1 MIRFILVQ
9 AGALFSMKDYSLN
22 YSCSEPSGEDAVVE
36 VVCPI
41 RRRREGAMSGI
52 TSAFMPL
59 TMEIRSDFEVKYT
72 D

>member
-9 AGALFSMKDYSLN
+9 AGALFSVKDFSLKC
-22 YSCSEPSGEDAVVE
+22 SRSEPSGQDAVVE

-41 RRRREGAMSGI
+41 RRRRKGAMGGI
-52 TSAFMPL
+52 ESFYTVDY
-59 TMEIRSDFEVKYT
+59 TIRSDFEVKYT

>member
-9 AGALFSMKDYSLN
+9 AGALFSMKDDSLN

-52 TSAFMPL
+52 ERL
-59 TMEIRSDFEVKYT
+59 
-72 D
+72 